1 MFSFH
6 SHYFNK
12 LPVTFFCPKSL
23 SQPLFIRTNPF
34 LPPASVNKHW
44 ISHIIISEPRYVP
57 NQSRWQFCSCK
68 YSTNLLNEHTLL
80 RSNVSG
86 HVPFYRPAASEHR
99 PPPPPACQITKVDCG
114 LHQSCTALFSI
125 QSILVS
131 KGYSLIYGTL
141 HAQTMYFL
149 HEDLRHSTH
158 NSGKCYLLMT
168 TTITYH
174 NVDGNHCRHWITF
187 FFFLFSKALK

>member
-99 PPPPPACQITKVDCG
+99 PPPPPTSLSNYQSRLRPPPVLHCTLLNSIHTCEQRLFTHIRYITCTNNVFPPWRPQAFDAQLWKV
-114 LHQSCTALFSI
+114 LF
-125 QSILVS
+125 
-131 KGYSLIYGTL
+131 
-141 HAQTMYFL
+141 
-149 HEDLRHSTH
+149 TH
-158 NSGKCYLLMT
+158 DNN
-168 TTITYH
+168 YH
-174 NVDGNHCRHWITF
+174 IP
-187 FFFLFSKALK
+187 